1 MKILTAEV
9 NLRDETRALQQAK
22 PQTEVERYNELAD
35 AMSVTQEEILNR
47 TNDVIEKIFDL
58 PEGEQKFGKEIQ
70 QLSNAA
76 DAMEDAVVVLGRR
89 DTGPDAIA
97 AETEAIEWL
106 LQAKRSGSGGGGGG
120 GSPGG
125 GNRTGQNLN
134 GSALASLGDSTEKQ
148 ANSVERETNQATG
161 KSGREL
167 PEEFRAGLDQYFES
181 LEKNSSQQ

>member
-35 AMSVTQEEILNR
+35 AMSGTQKELVDR
-47 TNDVIEKIFDL
+47 TNSVIDKIFEL

-70 QLSNAA
+70 QLSNAV
-76 DAMEDAVVVLGRR
+76 DAMDDAVAILGRR

-106 LQAKRSGSGGGGGG
+106 LQTKRSGSGGGGGG
-120 GSPGG
+120 GNPGG
-125 GNRTGQNLN
+125 GNRSGQNLS
-134 GSALASLGDSTEKQ
+134 GSALAQLGNSTEKQ
-148 ANSVERETNQATG
+148 ANSVERETDQATG

-167 PEEFRAGLDQYFES
+167 PEEFRAVLDQYFES
-181 LEKNSSQQ
+181 LEKSQSQQ